1 MSFFIVFLL
10 IYSGIQS
17 FFYAFSATTFSK
29 KMKRNTIIFLIIMI
43 TCPFIYNI
51 SLSKQYYTLAR
62 FSGFT
67 GFFWMGFSFLFFS
80 LGFIPF
86 ILSKIYKT
94 AAKKIFY
101 LTLLICFS
109 LIFTGFFKACDIKV
123 REIVIETE
131 KLPLDFSVRI
141 AHLTDIHFDYIK
153 PYDISDKIIKILS
166 TEKSDIIVI
175 TGDIIDGVAR
185 NEKIISKKL
194 AALKTPLKFAVTGNH
209 EFYHDL
215 ENSLEFIKD
224 SGFKTLHGDTEKINS
239 YLNISGVDDITL
251 NRQKNG
257 YSTQKQELKI
267 INDISTKT
275 FNILLK
281 HQPYLSEETDK
292 KIDLQLSGHTHN
304 GQIFPFRFAAG
315 ILYRYLNGMYL
326 TPNNN
331 RIFVSSGTGFWGPPF
346 RVFTESQ
353 IVFFN
358 IRGKRRIK

>member
-1 MSFFIVFLL
+1 
-10 IYSGIQS
+10 
-17 FFYAFSATTFSK
+17 
-29 KMKRNTIIFLIIMI
+29 MI

-62 FSGFT
+62 ISGFT
-67 GFFWMGFSFLFFS
+67 GFFWMGFSFLFLS
-80 LGFIPF
+80 LGIIPF
-86 ILSKIYKT
+86 VLSKIYRKS
-94 AAKKIFY
+94 AKKLFY
-101 LTLLICFS
+101 LTLLTCFS
-109 LIFTGFFKACDIKV
+109 LVFTGFFKACDIKV

-131 KLPLDFSVRI
+131 KLPPDFSVRI

-153 PYDISDKIIKILS
+153 PYDISDKII
-166 TEKSDIIVI
+166 
-175 TGDIIDGVAR
+175 
-185 NEKIISKKL
+185 SKKL
-194 AALKTPLKFAVTGNH
+194 VTIKTPLKFAVTGNH

-215 ENSLEFIKD
+215 ENSLEFIKE
-224 SGFKTLHGDTEKINS
+224 SGFKTLHGDTETIDR
-239 YLNISGVDDITL
+239 YITISGVDDITL

-257 YSTQKQELKI
+257 YSTINQENSI
-267 INDISTKT
+267 INRISDNT

-281 HQPYLSEETDK
+281 HQPYLSDNTDK

-304 GQIFPFRFAAG
+304 GQIFPFSFATG
-315 ILYRYLNGMYL
+315 ILYRYINGMYF

-358 IRGKRRIK
+358 IRGKRRID